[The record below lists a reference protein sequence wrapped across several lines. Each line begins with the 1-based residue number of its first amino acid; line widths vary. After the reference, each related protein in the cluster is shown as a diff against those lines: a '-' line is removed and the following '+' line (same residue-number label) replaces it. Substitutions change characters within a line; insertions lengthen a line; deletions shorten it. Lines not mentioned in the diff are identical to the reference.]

1 MLHNNWRVILF
12 NVNQEHIIAPINAL
26 YLSLIAAMLHQV
38 RDGER
43 DKMRDKYNITKPDR
57 TNEDEESDEEEEE
70 DGFGPRRPAVEK
82 DGVTKAKDA
91 AVEKLQDA
99 TNMVSGLFSGFR
111 K

>member
-1 MLHNNWRVILF
+1 MLHK
-12 NVNQEHIIAPINAL
+12 
-26 YLSLIAAMLHQV
+26 V

-43 DKMRDKYNITKPDR
+43 DKMRDKYNITKPER
-57 TNEDEESDEEEEE
+57 SNEDEESDDDE
-70 DGFGPRRPAVEK
+70 DSFGPRKSVVEK
-82 DGVTKAKDA
+82 DGVTKAKDV

>member
-1 MLHNNWRVILF
+1 
-12 NVNQEHIIAPINAL
+12 
-26 YLSLIAAMLHQV
+26 
-38 RDGER
+38 
-43 DKMRDKYNITKPDR
+43 MRDKYNITKPVR
-57 TNEDEESDEEEEE
+57 TNEDEDEESDDDE
-70 DGFGPRRPAVEK
+70 DSFGPRKAAVEK

>member
-1 MLHNNWRVILF
+1 MF
-12 NVNQEHIIAPINAL
+12 NVNQEHIIAPCTPAIIAL

-70 DGFGPRRPAVEK
+70 DGFGPRKPAVEK

>member
-1 MLHNNWRVILF
+1 
-12 NVNQEHIIAPINAL
+12 
-26 YLSLIAAMLHQV
+26 
-38 RDGER
+38 
-43 DKMRDKYNITKPDR
+43 MRDKYNITKPVR
-57 TNEDEESDEEEEE
+57 ANEDEDESDEEE
-70 DGFGPRRPAVEK
+70 DSFGPRKAAVEK